1 MIESRADLL
10 DYKEEIL
17 DYIRWSYR
25 DEVLSSIEIF
35 EKFRDDVLL
44 TFDEEYELC
53 EFSRKIFSNLF
64 YDELLNMG
72 AELDYQVGKYCM
84 VCLSEQFKKELCEL
98 ILEFYEE
105 GLLCCSDE
113 DDEEI

>member
-1 MIESRADLL
+1 MLL
-10 DYKEEIL
+10 
-17 DYIRWSYR
+17 YR
-25 DEVLSSIEIF
+25 SEVVCSIEIF
-35 EKFRDDVLL
+35 KKFRDDVLL
-44 TFDEEYELC
+44 TFDERYELY

-84 VCLSEQFKKELCEL
+84 VCISEQFKKELCEL

-105 GLLCCSDE
+105 GLLWCSDE
-113 DDEEI
+113 DDEDDEEL